1 MCGALRVSRT
11 LNSGLRASGLLVVA
25 ALTLHW
31 GRYLFTYGPSAES
44 ELHRQG
50 HGYLVEF
57 VPVILVAALALAIGA
72 FAVRLAWLGP
82 GGPGRGRIWV
92 AVTYAVFLLV
102 IFAAQELAE
111 LLVTDQRSAW
121 QAVMSEGGW
130 ISVPLAAC
138 LGYLLALADKR
149 LAKAESLVAL
159 WLRAPSE
166 HRSRAVARGSFA
178 STFSWIPAQGQLAFG
193 WARRP
198 PPPPA

>member
-1 MCGALRVSRT
+1 MCDALRVSRT

-25 ALTLHW
+25 ALVLHW
-31 GRYLFTYGPSAES
+31 GRYLFAYGSSAES

-57 VPVILVAALALAIGA
+57 VPAILLVALALGIGA
-72 FAVRLAWLGP
+72 FAVRVAWLAP
-82 GGPGRGRIWV
+82 EDPSRGRIGV
-92 AVTYAVFLLV
+92 AFTYAALLLV
-102 IFAAQELAE
+102 SFTAQELAE

-130 ISVPLAAC
+130 ISFPLAAC
-138 LGYLLALADKR
+138 LGYLLALADQR
-149 LAKAESLVAL
+149 LSKAESRVASRL
-159 WLRAPSE
+159 AAPSE
-166 HRSRAVARGSFA
+166 HGSRTVARGNFA

-198 PPPPA
+198 PPQLA